1 MPCYRCGVRQT
12 DPARGESPWRRGV
25 LRDHLVLVCPLCVE
39 RADWA
44 SGLDCCGRCGGTHLM
59 RRLDQV
65 DCLDCGHV
73 RDASGEPA
81 GGGAQ
86 PAGGAAGAACS
97 PDAKLAQEVA
107 QALARIL
114 PPSRVPDLDGI
125 SRPGGRK
132 EVISDT
138 FSSAEHESSH

>member
-25 LRDHLVLVCPLCVE
+25 LREHLVLVCPLCVE

-73 RDASGEPA
+73 RDASAVEA
-81 GGGAQ
+81 GGAAGG
-86 PAGGAAGAACS
+86 GGAAGAARS

-114 PPSRVPDLDGI
+114 PPGRVPDLDGTFM
-125 SRPGGRK
+125 PGGRK
-132 EVISDT
+132 RVKNDYL
-138 FSSAEHESSH
+138 SSVRHECSV

>member
-44 SGLDCCGRCGGTHLM
+44 AGLDCCGRCGGTHLM

-73 RDASGEPA
+73 RDACAAEP
-81 GGGAQ
+81 G
-86 PAGGAAGAACS
+86 ACS
-97 PDAKLAQEVA
+97 PDAKLAHEVA

-114 PPSRVPDLDGI
+114 PPSRTP
-125 SRPGGRK
+125 
-132 EVISDT
+132 
-138 FSSAEHESSH
+138 